1 MNINSGV
8 QNIGSGNL
16 TIGDGNRIGSAAD
29 REDTNPGQGD
39 TTAGQVDI
47 GVVTILSSEASA
59 AIGVLDDAYTV
70 RADGVRVHRGRIGN
84 ATVAV
89 TRAERQGNRSAGPS
103 FELLRSHYRP
113 GVIVVV
119 GIGGGIHPDVQPGDV
134 VIGQEVVYYDLRKET
149 AAGVLRRSE
158 GHQVPAWVR
167 REVNDFFTD
176 HGEPYALPGT
186 TAKALAGPLGSGEAV
201 VAHSGSEIRRHL
213 AAVNDKTLALDM
225 EAGGLALAFHTQTGE
240 PKTLGWLTIRGISD
254 NADENKNDTHHQ
266 IAANN
271 AAFVLKKLAPYL
283 VDGLHH

>member
-16 TIGDGNRIGSAAD
+16 TIGDGNHIGSAAD
-29 REDTNPGQGD
+29 RDDTTPGRGD

-47 GVVTILSSEASA
+47 GLITILSSEASA
-59 AIGVLDDAYTV
+59 AIGVLEDAHTV

-119 GIGGGIHPDVQPGDV
+119 GIGGGIHTDVQPGDV

-176 HGEPYALPGT
+176 HGEPYVLPRYDGEGT
-186 TAKALAGPLGSGEAV
+186 RGPTRLGRG
-201 VAHSGSEIRRHL
+201 RRRSQRL
-213 AAVNDKTLALDM
+213 PDPAAP
-225 EAGGLALAFHTQTGE
+225 GGRQ
-240 PKTLGWLTIRGISD
+240 R
-254 NADENKNDTHHQ
+254 
-266 IAANN
+266 
-271 AAFVLKKLAPYL
+271 
-283 VDGLHH
+283 